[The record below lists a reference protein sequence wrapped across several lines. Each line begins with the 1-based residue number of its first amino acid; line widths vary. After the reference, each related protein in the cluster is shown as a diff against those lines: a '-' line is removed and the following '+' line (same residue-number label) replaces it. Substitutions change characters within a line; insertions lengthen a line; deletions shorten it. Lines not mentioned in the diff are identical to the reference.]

1 MNQLTIIG
9 NLVREPELTETAGG
23 TPVCRMTVAV
33 NRRHGAEGTDYFNVT
48 AWRGL
53 AETCAKYLR
62 KGKKV
67 CVVGSIQFRN
77 YEDREGIKRTAADVM
92 AQEVEFLSSGTES
105 GEPPK
110 RPQKQA
116 TAQQR
121 MEEVDED
128 LPF

>member
-9 NLVREPELTETAGG
+9 NLVREPELSETAGG
-23 TPVCRMTVAV
+23 TAVCRMTVAV
-33 NRRHGAEGTDYFNVT
+33 NRSHGADGTDFFNVT

-92 AQEVEFLSSGTES
+92 AQEIEFLSPATVEAEKPVSRT
-105 GEPPK
+105 
-110 RPQKQA
+110 QKTRQA
-116 TAQQR
+116 S
-121 MEEVDED
+121 MEEIDED

>member
-9 NLVREPELTETAGG
+9 NLVREPELSETAGG
-23 TPVCRMTVAV
+23 TAVCRMTVAV
-33 NRRHGAEGTDYFNVT
+33 NRSHGAEGTDFFNVT

-92 AQEVEFLSSGTES
+92 AQEIEFLSPATVEAEKPVS
-105 GEPPK
+105 
-110 RPQKQA
+110 RPQKTRQA
-116 TAQQR
+116 S
-121 MEEVDED
+121 MEEIDED